1 MNSDPQKDLARLLRK
16 AQAGDKF
23 ALQQL
28 CKELEGYVR
37 GFFWEKFRD
46 NVIVDDLCQ
55 ETFMRFLNNL
65 PQIRYKMKLR
75 SFVAKVA
82 FHVMQ
87 DHFRQKYGKKEESL
101 EADYQDE
108 TTQEPHLKVE
118 NLENERDEDI
128 LNKVD
133 LTEALNKLSDKSREI
148 ILLKS
153 QGYNSEEI
161 SEQMGLSVSGVK
173 MQIKR
178 TLEQLRFSLLVVT
191 FLSVLTTI
199 LRKDIS

>member
-65 PQIRYKMKLR
+65 PQIRDQMKLR
-75 SFVAKVA
+75 SFVTKVA

-87 DHFRQKYGKKEESL
+87 DHFRQKYRKSEESL
-101 EADYQDE
+101 EEDYQDE
-108 TTQEPHLKVE
+108 TTQAPHLKVE

-133 LTEALNKLSDKSREI
+133 LTEALNKLSEKSREI
-148 ILLKS
+148 IVLKS
-153 QGYNSEEI
+153 QGYNHEEI

-173 MQIKR
+173 MRVKR
-178 TLEQLRFSLLVVT
+178 TLEQLRFSLL
-191 FLSVLTTI
+191 L
-199 LRKDIS
+199 

>member
-82 FHVMQ
+82 FYVMQ

-153 QGYNSEEI
+153 QGYNHEETARALGI
-161 SEQMGLSVSGVK
+161 EPAAVRVRWFRARRLLRAKLGEMLQVS
-173 MQIKR
+173 
-178 TLEQLRFSLLVVT
+178 T
-191 FLSVLTTI
+191 
-199 LRKDIS
+199 